1 MKFLVLLV
9 GIFIIGICMTY
20 FVFPRLIEDLIQW
33 VGEKRNLLYMAAT
46 RLVLGIILLLGA
58 DTTNYPTA
66 IWWLG
71 ILFVAAGLLLLFF
84 PADAIKRIT
93 AVWLDRPIAVIR
105 AWVMI
110 PLAIGIFVVASVM

>member
-20 FVFPRLIEDLIQW
+20 FVFPRLIEDLINW
-33 VGEKRNLLYMAAT
+33 VGEKRNLLYMVAT
-46 RLVLGIILLLGA
+46 RLVVGIILVAGA
-58 DTTNYPTA
+58 DTTRYPTA
-66 IWWLG
+66 VWWLG
-71 ILFVAAGLLLLFF
+71 ILFVAAGLLLLLF
-84 PADAIKRIT
+84 PADTIKRIT
-93 AVWLDRPIAVIR
+93 AAWLDRSTRVIR